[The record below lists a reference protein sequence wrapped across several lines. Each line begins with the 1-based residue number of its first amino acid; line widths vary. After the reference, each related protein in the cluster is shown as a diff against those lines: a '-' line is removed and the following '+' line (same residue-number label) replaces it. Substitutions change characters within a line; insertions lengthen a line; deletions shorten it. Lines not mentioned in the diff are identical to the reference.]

1 MNLNTINWALG
12 LALFGTICLADAT
25 HAADVPVLT
34 AARSVHVWHPAPP
47 AEWVYGEVSVEKSV
61 PGSYFMAIGFSTG
74 YCGIQELFDGSKIAI
89 FSVWDPG
96 DPMDFSAKAD
106 KVDENIRTKV
116 GYAGEGVKIERF
128 GGEGTGGKST
138 LPLDWK
144 TGETYRFAI
153 NVAKDG
159 ERRTAYT
166 GYVFRDGKW
175 FKIATFSTLAAKGE
189 ASIRNIHSFVE
200 DFRRNE
206 KSVRQVR
213 RASFRNFFSR
223 AVGGGE
229 WKAIERGRFTADN
242 NPRTTIDMEAVENGF
257 TLTTGGDT
265 ENSHIKVY
273 SEASTKVGPCPEQC
287 LLLK

>member
-1 MNLNTINWALG
+1 MKIITPAFGFAL
-12 LALFGTICLADAT
+12 LGTLCLAGAA
-25 HAADVPVLT
+25 HAADVPVFT
-34 AARSVHVWHPAPP
+34 AARSVHAWHPAPP

-74 YCGIQELFDGSKIAI
+74 YCGIQELYDGSKIAI

-96 DPMDFSAKAD
+96 NPMDLTAKAD
-106 KVDENIRTKV
+106 KVDEKIRTKV
-116 GYAGEGVKIERF
+116 NFAGEGVNISRF

-144 TGETYRFAI
+144 IGETYRFAL

-159 ERRTAYT
+159 DHRTAYT
-166 GYVFRDGKW
+166 GYIFRDGKW

-206 KSVRQVR
+206 NSVKQVR
-213 RASFRNFFSR
+213 RASFLNFFSK

-229 WKAIERGRFTADN
+229 WKAIEGTRFSADN
-242 NPRTTIDMEAVENGF
+242 NPRVTIDMEAVENGF

-265 ENSHIKVY
+265 VNSHIKVY
-273 SEASTKVGPCPEQC
+273 TEATTKVGPCPEQC